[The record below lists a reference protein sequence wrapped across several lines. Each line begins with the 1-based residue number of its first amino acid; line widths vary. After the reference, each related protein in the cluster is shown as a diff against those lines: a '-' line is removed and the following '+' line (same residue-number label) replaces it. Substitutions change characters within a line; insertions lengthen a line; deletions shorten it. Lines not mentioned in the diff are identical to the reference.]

1 MATVGSTNLNHSFHH
16 FNIIQICIKKILW
29 NSRVSSL
36 KNYDLKTENCIYPF
50 FGCFD
55 QKMVS
60 FILTYGRHSGYGS
73 RSFWDNLMILFA
85 KFSQR
90 NCLYSCSIWLPSL
103 HTAFVQYHV
112 TFNKSF
118 SFGPCL
124 RKNISRLQISKLKSQ
139 IYWTWH
145 LNSYIAW

>member
-1 MATVGSTNLNHSFHH
+1 MYKEDSVKFSRIYFE
-16 FNIIQICIKKILW
+16 KLW
-29 NSRVSSL
+29 L
-36 KNYDLKTENCIYPF
+36 KNRKLYLSI
-50 FGCFD
+50 FGLFWP
-55 QKMVS
+55 KMV
-60 FILTYGRHSGYGS
+60 FLILTYGRHSGYGS

-85 KFSQR
+85 KFSQI

-112 TFNKSF
+112 TFSKNF

-124 RKNISRLQISKLKSQ
+124 RKNISRLQILKLKFL